1 MDIKKKR
8 KKREL
13 RLCSNPEHCVYK
25 SYFGNKCIA
34 HKRIIWS
41 TCRYK
46 QKPIKQGGAENVNRP
61 LRPFNYSADKLIIA
75 DMDSRDKSYITE
87 IEKKINEIADAYNKL
102 AESVKNELNIRVKEV
117 VLQERK
123 EADSIKSEEG
133 KKVDPTKRGAR

>member
-1 MDIKKKR
+1 MQI
-8 KKREL
+8 
-13 RLCSNPEHCVYK
+13 
-25 SYFGNKCIA
+25 
-34 HKRIIWS
+34 
-41 TCRYK
+41 
-46 QKPIKQGGAENVNRP
+46 RP
-61 LRPFNYSADKLIIA
+61 LRPFNYSVDKLIIA

-87 IEKKINEIADAYNKL
+87 IEKKVNELADAYNKL